1 MQSATERDEYV
12 NIVWDKIQDGT
23 EGNFDAY
30 GTDFIT
36 NYDVEYDYGSVMVR
50 HFDKLTDISINS
62 SLDLALR
69 QNSFLCWRQWH
80 DYSVEGFERRNDG
93 TTSATL
99 SKRHWSSEP
108 NVLQWSNNNS
118 PTTTATSFP
127 SRVDFLDQN
136 FA

>member
-1 MQSATERDEYV
+1 MNLQPFEREIGCFRLYTIAHEFLHALGFFHMQSATERDEYV
-12 NIVWDKIQDGT
+12 NIVWDKIQGGT

-69 QNSFLCWRQWH
+69 QNSFLC
-80 DYSVEGFERRNDG
+80 
-93 TTSATL
+93 
-99 SKRHWSSEP
+99 
-108 NVLQWSNNNS
+108 
-118 PTTTATSFP
+118 
-127 SRVDFLDQN
+127 
-136 FA
+136 